1 MMKYV
6 YKNNKLI
13 LLILACISLSNCRST
28 DTSEDQNILFEDE
41 FYMSRPKIIIDS
53 PMAKLPYILKWEGS
67 RSVRSY
73 EIQSAFDLQFT
84 DSRQNWTTKETFLTL
99 FELKSD
105 VVYIRIRSHFDSDTS
120 RWSEIVKLSL
130 ESDELRI
137 TRVRD

>member
-1 MMKYV
+1 MKYV

-28 DTSEDQNILFEDE
+28 DTSEDQNILLEDE

-73 EIQSAFDLQFT
+73 EIQSALDLQFT